1 MKTMLAFRCRP
12 LLVVLLVMLLLA
24 APLASPAQ
32 CVLCSTQVEAARQ
45 ENDGY
50 DPGGLNKGILYLMA
64 IPYLLMSVVGYGWY
78 QRRKRDRQQATPA
91 LLPRAEQTK
100 ALALLPH

>member
-1 MKTMLAFRCRP
+1 MLAFRYRP
-12 LLVVLLVMLLLA
+12 RLVVLLVMLLLA

-78 QRRKRDRQQATPA
+78 QRRKRGRQQATLV
-91 LLPRAEQTK
+91 LLSSAEQTK